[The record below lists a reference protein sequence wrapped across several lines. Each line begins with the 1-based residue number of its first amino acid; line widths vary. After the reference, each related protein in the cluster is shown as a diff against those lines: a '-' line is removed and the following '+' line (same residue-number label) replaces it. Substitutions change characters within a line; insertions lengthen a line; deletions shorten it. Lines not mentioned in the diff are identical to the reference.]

1 MNPVALAVVLLNF
14 ALVGLLP
21 LAFFRRGGRLNPRWW
36 LTAAPY
42 FAAPLFVLAAAA
54 GGRGW
59 APATHRFELV
69 AVPLAALSIALIGA
83 AVRAHRVRIAL
94 WHQDGDAPAQLV
106 TWGPYRWVRHPF
118 YAAFLLA
125 LTGAAL
131 LCPHAGTGAALG
143 WGLAT
148 LHLTAAREERRLR
161 ASRLGGRYAAYMHR
175 VGRFV
180 PRLLSLV

>member
-1 MNPVALAVVLLNF
+1 MNPVALLVVLLNF
-14 ALVGLLP
+14 ALVGVLP
-21 LAFFRRGGRLNPRWW
+21 VVFFRRGGRLNPRWW
-36 LTAAPY
+36 LTAAP
-42 FAAPLFVLAAAA
+42 FLVAPLVVLAAAA
-54 GGRGW
+54 GVVL
-59 APATHRFELV
+59 PATHGLELG
-69 AVPLAALSIALIGA
+69 AAPLAVASIALIGA
-83 AVRAHRVRIAL
+83 AARAHPVRIAL
-94 WHQDGDAPAQLV
+94 WHQHGDAPVQLV

-148 LHLTAAREERRLR
+148 LHLTAAREERRVR
-161 ASRLGGRYAAYMHR
+161 ASTLGARYAAYMRR

-180 PRLLSLV
+180 PRLLSVV